1 MDIEQSEITHQPI
14 LSNGGDME
22 EEEQVVANAE
32 DEEWRMQ
39 CIRKFAGDLIEE
51 AKLKQI
57 IIDREH
63 EYLQKKNRLEE
74 LKVNFLNNLESEDA
88 HPNGEIT
95 FELTEYE
102 KQCIES
108 LEKRIEYLQQRAEKL
123 QNELLVANRKEANE
137 TGNFVA
143 HDQGNLVFQETIN
156 DILYEN
162 KTLEKYIRSENFRI
176 FDENIGCQK
185 YNLDQLKKKLSEIV
199 ELRAYFE
206 KSEQKKR
213 EFLQKL
219 QKKFKSLSDG

>member
-1 MDIEQSEITHQPI
+1 MDIEQIE
-14 LSNGGDME
+14 SNGRIVAE
-22 EEEQVVANAE
+22 KEAEIEEEQELINQE
-32 DEEWRMQ
+32 DEAWRMQ
-39 CIRKFAGDLIEE
+39 CVKKFAADLIEE

-57 IIDREH
+57 VINNERELL
-63 EYLQKKNRLEE
+63 EKNSRLEN
-74 LKVNFLNNLESEDA
+74 LKMSFLNDLENEDA
-88 HPNGEIT
+88 HPNGEVT

-123 QNELLVANRKEANE
+123 QNELLIANRKEANE

-143 HDQGNLVFQETIN
+143 HDQGNLVFQENIN

-185 YNLDQLKKKLSEIV
+185 YNLDQLKKKLAEIV
-199 ELRAYFE
+199 ELRVYLE

-213 EFLQKL
+213 DFLQKL
-219 QKKFKSLSDG
+219 QKKFKSLSDD

>member
-1 MDIEQSEITHQPI
+1 MDIEQTEPNQRPVSVNENAI
-14 LSNGGDME
+14 D
-22 EEEQVVANAE
+22 EEQDPVNQE
-32 DEEWRMQ
+32 DEAWRME
-39 CIRKFAGDLIEE
+39 CVRKFAADLIEE

-57 IIDREH
+57 VISKERELL
-63 EYLQKKNRLEE
+63 EKSKKLET
-74 LKVNFLNNLESEDA
+74 LKISFLTDLENEDA
-88 HPNGEIT
+88 HLNGEVT

-123 QNELLVANRKEANE
+123 QNELLIANRKEANE

-143 HDQGNLVFQETIN
+143 HDQGNLLVQENIN

-185 YNLDQLKKKLSEIV
+185 FNLDQLKKKLSEIV
-199 ELRAYFE
+199 ELRVYLE

-213 EFLQKL
+213 DFLQKL
-219 QKKFKSLSDG
+219 QKKFKALSDD